1 MDPPRARPFGSLRSR
16 NVRLFLGGQSV
27 SLVGTWIQQVAMGWL
42 AYRLTGSPLL
52 LGVLAAAGQLPSLL
66 LMPIAGGLSD
76 RWSRHRILI
85 ITQSLAMGLTLVLAA
100 LALAG
105 VVAVWHLVTIGALLG
120 VVGALDV
127 PARQAFVADMVESRE
142 DVGNAVALH
151 ASVTN
156 AARLIGPSIGGAIV
170 ARAGEG
176 VCFLVNGASYAAVL
190 AALVAMRTVPEA
202 PPRPATP
209 ILAGLRATAR
219 YARSTPPIAKILV
232 LVALVT
238 LLGRPYTVLL
248 PVFAAEVLHGGPQT
262 LGWLMAAS
270 GCGALVGTLALSG
283 RRSLD
288 RSATTIAFGAAVAGA
303 ALVLRPGG
311 LARVRPP
318 PQRRTTP
325 GVGVTPLWAPASPA
339 QAIMGEASG
348 GAVEAPSDCVAT
360 LSPGAPSA
368 RAPRGAARCVPG
380 RRSPRRS
387 RSRAPARSWSCRA
400 RRGPSGT
407 LASRPRAPRRREP
420 RPS

>member
-1 MDPPRARPFGSLRSR
+1 MNPPRARAFGSLRSR

-52 LGVLAAAGQLPSLL
+52 LGVLAAAG
-66 LMPIAGGLSD
+66 A
-76 RWSRHRILI
+76 
-85 ITQSLAMGLTLVLAA
+85 
-100 LALAG
+100 
-105 VVAVWHLVTIGALLG
+105 
-120 VVGALDV
+120 
-127 PARQAFVADMVESRE
+127 
-142 DVGNAVALH
+142 
-151 ASVTN
+151 
-156 AARLIGPSIGGAIV
+156 
-170 ARAGEG
+170 G
-176 VCFLVNGASYAAVL
+176 VCFIVNGPSYAAVL

-248 PVFAAEVLHGGPQT
+248 PVFAAEVLYGGPQT

-303 ALVLRPGG
+303 ALVLFAFSDALWLSLALMFATGLGVMLQLASSNALIQTVVADDRRGQVMGLYTMAFVG
-311 LARVRPP
+311 LAP
-318 PQRRTTP
+318 
-325 GVGVTPLWAPASPA
+325 VGTLLA
-339 QAIMGEASG
+339 GTL
-348 GAVEAPSDCVAT
+348 AT
-360 LSPGAPSA
+360 SF
-368 RAPRGAARCVPG
+368 GAARTVLLGGFCCLAG
-380 RRSPRRS
+380 SL
-387 RSRAPARSWSCRA
+387 AFA
-400 RRGPSGT
+400 RRLSGGH
-407 LASRPRAPRRREP
+407 
-420 RPS
+420 

>member
-1 MDPPRARPFGSLRSR
+1 MNPPRARAFGSLRSR

-76 RWSRHRILI
+76 RWSRNRLLI

-303 ALVLRPGG
+303 ALVLFAFSDALWLSLALMFATGLGVMLQLASSNALIQTVVADDRRGQVMGLYTMAFVG
-311 LARVRPP
+311 LAP
-318 PQRRTTP
+318 
-325 GVGVTPLWAPASPA
+325 VGTLLA
-339 QAIMGEASG
+339 GTL
-348 GAVEAPSDCVAT
+348 AT
-360 LSPGAPSA
+360 SF
-368 RAPRGAARCVPG
+368 GAARTVLLGGFCCLAGSLALG
-380 RRSPRRS
+380 RRLRH
-387 RSRAPARSWSCRA
+387 
-400 RRGPSGT
+400 GQ
-407 LASRPRAPRRREP
+407 
-420 RPS
+420 

>member
-1 MDPPRARPFGSLRSR
+1 MELPRARAFGSLRSR

-27 SLVGTWIQQVAMGWL
+27 SLVGTWVQQVAMGWL

-76 RWSRHRILI
+76 RWSRHRILVV
-85 ITQSLAMGLTLVLAA
+85 TQSLAMALTLVLAG

-105 VVAVWHLVTIGALLG
+105 VVAVWQLVAIGALLG

-127 PARQAFVADMVESRE
+127 PARQAFVADIVESRD

-170 ARAGEG
+170 AHAGEG

-190 AALVAMRTVPEA
+190 LALGAMRAA
-202 PPRPATP
+202 PQAPARSATP
-209 ILAGLRATAR
+209 ILRGLHETAR
-219 YARSTPPIAKILV
+219 YARSTRPIAAILM

-248 PVFAAEVLHGGPQT
+248 PVFASEVLHGGPET

-270 GCGALVGTLALSG
+270 GCGALVGTLVLSG
-283 RRSLD
+283 QRSLGQ
-288 RSATTIAFGAAVAGA
+288 SAATITVGAAVAGS
-303 ALVLRPGG
+303 ALALFALSDALWLS
-311 LARVRPP
+311 LALLFV
-318 PQRRTTP
+318 TGF
-325 GVGVTPLWAPASPA
+325 GVMVQLASSNA
-339 QAIMGEASG
+339 LIQTI
-348 GAVEAPSDCVAT
+348 VADD
-360 LSPGAPSA
+360 
-368 RAPRGAARCVPG
+368 
-380 RRSPRRS
+380 
-387 RSRAPARSWSCRA
+387 
-400 RRGPSGT
+400 RRGGVMGLYTMAFVGLTPAGTLLAGT
-407 LASRPRAPRRREP
+407 LAASLGTARMVLLGGLGCLAGSLAFGRRCRGRRASE
-420 RPS
+420 